1 MQQRIDDA
9 LEIQSQEFDQK
20 VLSYERQIADLKYG
34 ADAISQKVNYLLL
47 FDIVQIQLARNN
59 KFGMLTQ

>member
-34 ADAISQKVNYLLL
+34 ADAISQKVLL
-47 FDIVQIQLARNN
+47 FVAV
-59 KFGMLTQ
+59 